1 MHNHLELINNVS
13 EYIDISEK
21 IMSYIDMEYVEKI
34 HRRRCQERDAVKRKR
49 WKRTTNYYDSYK
61 YCMLR

>member
-61 YCMLR
+61 YRMLR